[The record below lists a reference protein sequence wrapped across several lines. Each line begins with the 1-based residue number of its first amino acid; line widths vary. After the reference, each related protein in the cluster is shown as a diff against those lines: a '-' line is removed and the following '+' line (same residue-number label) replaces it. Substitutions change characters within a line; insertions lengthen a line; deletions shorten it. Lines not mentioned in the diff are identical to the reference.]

1 MRRFASWYRAWI
13 DIDLQTPAQAVHVG
27 SLAMNKA
34 PVAGPRTEGRT
45 FGNDWSIA
53 NVARLL
59 RSNAGRGA
67 WDSASVTAGSLAD
80 VNQYYFRKASA
91 KHLPTSV
98 SVILMRLAK
107 EDCWYASLCFADDD
121 RYLSWN
127 ANTAEQWLCAMFG
140 QERSMVR
147 IEDER
152 NPSVRQFTLAGSR
165 PL

>member
-1 MRRFASWYRAWI
+1 
-13 DIDLQTPAQAVHVG
+13 
-27 SLAMNKA
+27 MNKV

-45 FGNDWSIA
+45 FGNDWSVM

-67 WDSASVTAGSLAD
+67 WDSAPATAGSLAD
-80 VNQYYFRKASA
+80 VNQYYFRKAAA

-107 EDCWYASLCFADDD
+107 EDCWYASLCFADNDG
-121 RYLSWN
+121 YLSWN